1 MKIAVVTSR
10 FPYPLEKGDKLRL
23 YFQIKFLSQY
33 HEIILLSLAES
44 PISDSSLKHIQGFCK
59 TVHVFPLQKN
69 KVTFNALKAFLLK
82 TPLEV
87 GYFFDKKIKSQIQ
100 KIIHIEKPDHIFCQ
114 LIRMS
119 EYVRELPYPKTLDYM
134 DAFSLGMYRRAENS
148 SWLARYFL
156 KKDAQRI
163 ATYEAEVFD
172 DFNQHTIISL
182 QDRNHLSFLK
192 KEKIHVLPNGVDI
205 DFFKPHPEVNQKY
218 DLAFIGNMGYY
229 PNVQAAIFL
238 GKKILP
244 KLLLKNN
251 QLQLL
256 IAGARPDAAVKNLAN
271 KNITISGWVEDIRMA
286 YASAKIFI
294 APIFHGRGQQ
304 NKILEAMAMGIPCIT
319 SDQVNKAIGAIP
331 NKSIL
336 IANDVESCQEQISL
350 LLENDGFRE
359 QLSKNGLDFI
369 QKNFSWEKY
378 GKQLER
384 ILCR

>member
-384 ILCR
+384 ILC